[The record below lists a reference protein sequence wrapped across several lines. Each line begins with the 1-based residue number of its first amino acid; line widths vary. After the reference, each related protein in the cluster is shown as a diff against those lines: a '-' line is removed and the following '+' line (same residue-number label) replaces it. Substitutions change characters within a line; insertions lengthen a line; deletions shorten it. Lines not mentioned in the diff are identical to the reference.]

1 MIEYM
6 FDLQREEQM
15 GTLSKDTLQRILILY
30 LISKFPN
37 GVFSSFRFQKVLYF
51 AEKDLPLR
59 PFTFKH
65 TEHGQYSFDAREVLD
80 ELTGMNYI
88 SREQLS
94 GQNDGIKWKLSSNRD
109 ANDYATI
116 LDAISKNIRPIVDN
130 AVKTYGY
137 LGQAELDHTA
147 HSDPVLSL
155 VGMYEIIFAENIPD
169 VLNVDVG
176 EEECE
181 SWELALNP
189 NFIKAMGYI
198 VDVLENA
205 DFSLEDVEKVDTL

>member
-1 MIEYM
+1 
-6 FDLQREEQM
+6 M
-15 GTLSKDTLQRILILY
+15 GSLSKETLQRILILY

-80 ELTGMNYI
+80 ELTQMKYV
-88 SREQLS
+88 SQQQLS
-94 GQNDGIKWKLSSNRD
+94 GHNDGAKWKLSSNRD
-109 ANDYATI
+109 ANDYAII

-130 AVKTYGY
+130 AIKTYGY

-147 HSDPVLSL
+147 HSDPILSL

-169 VLNVDVG
+169 VLNVGVS

-189 NFIKAMGYI
+189 NFIKVMGH
-198 VDVLENA
+198 VVEALENT
-205 DFSLEDVEKVDTL
+205 DFNLGDVEKVDTL